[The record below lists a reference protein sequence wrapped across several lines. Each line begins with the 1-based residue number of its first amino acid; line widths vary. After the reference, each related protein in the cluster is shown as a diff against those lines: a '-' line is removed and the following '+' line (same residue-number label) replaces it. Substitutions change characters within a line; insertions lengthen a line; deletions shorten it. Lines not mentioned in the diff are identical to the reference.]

1 MSVARNYVWVML
13 IAGVLMGLAGAYEVM
28 GLNTQVTSSIDNNV
42 GFDAITVAL
51 LGLATPRGTVLAA
64 LLFGALDAGGQAVSG
79 SVPQQLPQVMEA
91 VIVLFIAAPALV
103 RNIFRLR
110 ASRGGGGQL
119 AKGWNG

>member
-1 MSVARNYVWVML
+1 M
-13 IAGVLMGLAGAYEVM
+13 
-28 GLNTQVTSSIDNNV
+28 TSSIDNNV

-51 LGLATPRGTVLAA
+51 LGLASPGGTVLAA

-103 RNIFRLR
+103 RMIFRLR
-110 ASRGGGGQL
+110 DTRGGGGQL